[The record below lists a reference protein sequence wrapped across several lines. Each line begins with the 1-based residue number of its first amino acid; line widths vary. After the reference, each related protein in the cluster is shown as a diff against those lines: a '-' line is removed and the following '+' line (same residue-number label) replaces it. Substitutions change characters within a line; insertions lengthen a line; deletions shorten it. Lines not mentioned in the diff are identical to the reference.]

1 MAQTRINRPSV
12 RSSYVLLACLEWLG
26 MLSCLLLSVSYSGG
40 HLNGPW
46 FNHLVCAECITFV
59 LVVSLAMAA
68 MGLYHARLRGETSE
82 LLARIFLSFGLA
94 SIAQAALIFFIP
106 YLQIEPKAVALA
118 LASSFVIVCLIRFGF
133 QKLHSSDLMKRRILV
148 LGSGE
153 KANYIEQRMR
163 RNSDRMGFQILG
175 YVQVTGDAAGVSGDK
190 CLRLE
195 GDALETYVYD
205 NQIEELVIAPD
216 QRRGTL
222 PMQNLYR
229 CRLNGIKVT
238 DITSFVERE
247 STKVPLKMLNPSW
260 MIYSDGYHGSNYL
273 LRIAKRAFDLS
284 ISITLLAIVWPV
296 MLITALLIML
306 ESGPRAPVFYSQ
318 ERVGRGGIPFWIYKF
333 RSMRVD
339 AEKDGAVW
347 AQSNDQRITAVG
359 AFIRKY
365 RIDELPQ
372 ILNVLK
378 GDMSFVGPRP
388 ERPQFVDE
396 LTESIPYYG
405 DRHQVK
411 PGLTGWAQIC
421 YAYGA
426 SEDDAL
432 EKLQY
437 DLYYIKHLSIL
448 MDTVILIQTAE
459 VVLFGKGAR

>member
-1 MAQTRINRPSV
+1 MASNRINRPSV
-12 RSSYVLLACLEWLG
+12 RSSYLLLACLESLG
-26 MLSCLLLSVSYSGG
+26 MLTCLLVSMSYTGG
-40 HLNGPW
+40 HISGAW
-46 FNHLVCAECITFV
+46 FNHLVCAECIAFV

-68 MGLYHARLRGETSE
+68 MGLYHARLRGESSE
-82 LLARIFLSFGLA
+82 LIARIFLSFALA
-94 SIAQAALIFFIP
+94 SVAQAAVIFFIP
-106 YLQIEPKAVALA
+106 YFDIEPKAVALA
-118 LASSFVIVCLIRFGF
+118 LGSSFVIVCLIRFGF
-133 QKLHSSDLMKRRILV
+133 QKLHASDLMKRRIVV

-163 RNSDRMGFQILG
+163 RQSDRMGFQILG
-175 YVQVTGDAAGVSGDK
+175 YVPVTGDSEGVAADVQ
-190 CLRLE
+190 LPLE
-195 GDALETYVYD
+195 GEALEAYVYR
-205 NQIEELVIAPD
+205 NQVEELVIAPD

-222 PMQNLYR
+222 PMQHLYR
-229 CRLNGIKVT
+229 CRLNGVRVT
-238 DITSFVERE
+238 DITTFVERE

-260 MIYSDGYHGSNYL
+260 MIYSDGYHGSNL
-273 LRIAKRAFDLS
+273 MLRIAKRTFDLA
-284 ISITLLAIVWPV
+284 ISLTLLAIIWPV

-306 ESGPRAPVFYSQ
+306 ESGPRAPIFYSQ
-318 ERVGRGGIPFWIYKF
+318 ERVGRGGVPFWIYKF

-339 AEKDGAVW
+339 AEKNGAVW
-347 AQSNDQRITAVG
+347 AMTNDQRITAVG

-396 LTESIPYYG
+396 LTETIPYYG

-426 SEDDAL
+426 SENDAL

-448 MDTVILIQTAE
+448 LDTVILIQTAE